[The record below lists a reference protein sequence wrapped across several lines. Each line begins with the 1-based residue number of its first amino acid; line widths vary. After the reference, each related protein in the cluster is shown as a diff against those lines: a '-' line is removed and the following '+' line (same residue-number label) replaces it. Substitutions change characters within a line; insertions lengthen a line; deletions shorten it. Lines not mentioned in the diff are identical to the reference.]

1 MQYIKYAGIAIALFM
16 SGSVIAQ
23 QTEAKA
29 DTAKPAPSAPASAEI
44 KVPSDEEIKGFV
56 TEYKESATSTTT
68 TTFRAKFAVPRLTP
82 EQKKKYADAKTAP
95 FQITMDLIKYQT
107 VEKQTR
113 YAGRV
118 TEGTGSFVILDEQGK
133 VVKSMSDNLIKL
145 CSS

>member
-16 SGSVIAQ
+16 SGSIMAQ

-29 DTAKPAPSAPASAEI
+29 DTSKPVPPVSAKSEI
-44 KVPSDEEIKGFV
+44 KVPSAEEIKGFA

-68 TTFRAKFAVPRLTP
+68 VTFRVNFKVPKLKP
-82 EQKKKYADAKTAP
+82 EQKQKYIDAKTSP
-95 FQITMDLIKYQT
+95 IQVTMDLVKYQT
-107 VEKQTR
+107 VDNKTK
-113 YAGRV
+113 YVGRV
-118 TEGTGSFVILDEQGK
+118 MQGTGSFVILDEEGK